1 MSRDKLSQRLGEAR
15 MQSGD
20 KVKVETS
27 VVVFN
32 HPEHRGS
39 AFDLIGQNGEVVS
52 VIEDWKGREI
62 SPSMPVIVAFG
73 RYKAHFRPDEL
84 MQAN

>member
-1 MSRDKLSQRLGEAR
+1 

-39 AFDLIGQNGEVVS
+39 AFDLIGQSGEVVS
-52 VIEDWKGREI
+52 VIDDWNGRVI

-73 RYKAHFRPDEL
+73 RYKAHFRPEEL
-84 MQAN
+84 TPVD